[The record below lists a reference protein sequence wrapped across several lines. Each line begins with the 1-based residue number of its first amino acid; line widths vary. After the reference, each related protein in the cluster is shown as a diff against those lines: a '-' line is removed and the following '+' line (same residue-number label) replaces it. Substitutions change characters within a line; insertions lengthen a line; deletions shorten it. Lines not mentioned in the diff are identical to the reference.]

1 MDTNIFDWEM
11 NADSE
16 QTIDLKEEIALW
28 PSETFIL
35 DIDAINCN

>member
-1 MDTNIFDWEM
+1 MDTYLFNWEM

-28 PSETFIL
+28 PSESYEL
-35 DIDAINCN
+35 DKKTINWN